1 MQVYDVSTN
10 GLMAVGGLMKRSMN
24 ALIGESIGETIGKT
38 SDQAEGLRRVAE
50 PKQVKIIAVSSGKG
64 GVGKTN
70 VSVNLAISMAK
81 QGKEVMLLDADLG
94 LANVDVLLGLNTEYN
109 LSHVMRGEK
118 TLEEIIVEGPANIK
132 VIPASTG
139 ISDMANLRPEE
150 QMGLINAFSD
160 LSDMVDVLIIDTG
173 AGISDSVIGFCG
185 ASQDVVVVVHDEPAS
200 ITDAYA
206 FIKVMSRKHKVN
218 RFHILA
224 NMTHGAREGQE
235 LFIKLSKATDRFLDV
250 VLSFLGAIPFDTKLR
265 KAIQHQRA
273 VVDAFPHSPASLAFK
288 RITKQINNW
297 PQRHRT
303 DGQLK
308 FFVERMIRSD
318 MMHSEMLPS
327 MHQFSSLPHSMLPQ
341 EVS

>member
-1 MQVYDVSTN
+1 MQNSDIS
-10 GLMAVGGLMKRSMN
+10 MDRS
-24 ALIGESIGETIGKT
+24 I
-38 SDQAEGLRRVAE
+38 DQAEGLRRVVA

-81 QGKEVMLLDADLG
+81 QGKEVILMDADLG
-94 LANVDVLLGLNTEYN
+94 LANVDVLLGLNTEYD
-109 LSHVMRGEK
+109 LSHVMKGER
-118 TLEEIIVEGPANIK
+118 TLEEIMVEGPSNIK

-139 ISDMANLRPEE
+139 ISDMANLTPSEHV
-150 QMGLINAFSD
+150 GLINAFSE
-160 LSDMVDVLIIDTG
+160 LSCAVDVLIIDTG
-173 AGISDSVIGFCG
+173 AGISDSVINFCG

-206 FIKVMSRKHKVN
+206 FIKVMSRNHKVS

-224 NMTHGAREGQE
+224 NMTHDAREGQE

-250 VLSFLGAIPFDTKLR
+250 VLNFIGSVPYDGKLR

-273 VVDAFPHSPASLAFK
+273 VVEAFPYSPSSLAFK

-297 PQRHRT
+297 PRQSQN

-308 FFVERMIRSD
+308 FFVERMIQTD
-318 MMHSEMLPS
+318 VAHA
-327 MHQFSSLPHSMLPQ
+327 SMLQQ